1 MGKNSKRSHRRSDS
15 DESFDF
21 YQHLEETGEGS
32 WEDYGQDSSGS
43 RVDVRFQRS
52 SDDPFGE
59 RKRRR
64 NRRRGG
70 RRSYPRGER
79 RNDQRWEDAG

>member
-21 YQHLEETGEGS
+21 YQQLEETAEAS
-32 WEDYGQDSSGS
+32 WDEYGRKSSGPT
-43 RVDVRFQRS
+43 RS

-59 RKRRR
+59 RERRR
-64 NRRRGG
+64 NRRRGS
-70 RRSYPRGER
+70 RRSPARGER
-79 RNDQRWEDAG
+79 RNHGPWEEAG